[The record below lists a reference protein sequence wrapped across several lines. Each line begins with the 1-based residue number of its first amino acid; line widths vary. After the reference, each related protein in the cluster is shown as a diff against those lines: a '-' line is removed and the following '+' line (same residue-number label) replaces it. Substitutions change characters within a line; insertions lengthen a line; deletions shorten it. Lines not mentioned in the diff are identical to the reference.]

1 MTKEGINKLG
11 IDTSLNVFP
20 VFIHLKVVSKTKK
33 YESAAQLE
41 GRRKQNNNL
50 QLFNGKALANAGSYG
65 ALWLLE
71 IEYGQSCWKGC

>member
-1 MTKEGINKLG
+1 MTKEGISKLG

-41 GRRKQNNNL
+41 GRKANHNL
-50 QLFNGKALANAGSYG
+50 QLFMEKL
-65 ALWLLE
+65 
-71 IEYGQSCWKGC
+71 